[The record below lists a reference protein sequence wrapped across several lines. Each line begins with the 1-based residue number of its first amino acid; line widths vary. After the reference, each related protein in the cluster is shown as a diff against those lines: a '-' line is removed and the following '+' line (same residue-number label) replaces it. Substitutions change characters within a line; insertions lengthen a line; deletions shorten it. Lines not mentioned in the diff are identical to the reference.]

1 MKVSF
6 VVARVEVGCVQ
17 RRYSVQRETL
27 IRVGICEVRCMRK
40 TELHL
45 TLPAREQP
53 SKLLLAREVPTRGCA
68 RQGRSRPTHIY
79 LWPDAHLKRRRNR
92 ADTEPFSPVRLSERG
107 ASHQVFSRCPFAS
120 DV

>member
-79 LWPDAHLKRRRNR
+79 LSPVSICRIGMSRFVIRRRPHY
-92 ADTEPFSPVRLSERG
+92 TP
-107 ASHQVFSRCPFAS
+107 QVAA
-120 DV
+120 